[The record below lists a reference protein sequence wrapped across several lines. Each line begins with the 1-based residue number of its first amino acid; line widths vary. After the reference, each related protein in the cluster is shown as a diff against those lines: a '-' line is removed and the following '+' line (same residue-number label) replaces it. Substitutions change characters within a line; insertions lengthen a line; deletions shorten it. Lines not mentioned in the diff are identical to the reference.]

1 MEALFKAKQETM
13 KIKSLLFIAAVFLIL
28 NLPSTASANLLY
40 NGDFEISGESG
51 YTTGWTQEYN
61 NNIFGVTDNPQHGTH
76 NARNYWDGGMYQ
88 DVGITPGVQ
97 YRMTGWTY
105 IPTGTAGSDWG
116 TYIGFYWLDANRN
129 LVLPL
134 GWEADVQRG
143 PRDLYIQSDSGYLTA
158 PEGAVT
164 AMVRF
169 GTWSNAPW
177 LPVNPTDFDNFD
189 FSPIP
194 EPASLFLLG
203 AGLTGLLGMRKRV
216 AR

>member
-1 MEALFKAKQETM
+1 MNL
-13 KIKSLLFIAAVFLIL
+13 KSIFAIIIITFLSSL
-28 NLPSTASANLLY
+28 SVTASANLLY

-61 NNIFGVTDNPQHGTH
+61 NNISGVRDNPQHGTH
-76 NARNYWDGGMYQ
+76 NARNSWDGGMYQ
-88 DVGITPGVQ
+88 DVSITPGVQ

-129 LVLPL
+129 LVMPL
-134 GWEADVQRG
+134 GWQADVQRG
-143 PRDLYIQSDSGYLTA
+143 PRDVYMQMDSGDLTA

-169 GTWSNAPW
+169 GTWSNDPW
-177 LPVNPTDFDNFD
+177 MPVNPTDFDNFD
-189 FSPIP
+189 FSPVP
-194 EPASLFLLG
+194 EPASLLLLGTGLAGLLG
-203 AGLTGLLGMRKRV
+203 ARKRI
-216 AR
+216 AK